1 MPFPA
6 AYLLIAGGVCACA
19 PLFKRISNSLG
30 RFLSGVGF
38 FVGIGIVIVAA
49 DITLS
54 LNLLGSFSSP
64 STADL
69 VAANQYLKFYLPLM
83 LVLGIL
89 LFSRPIRNLR
99 WASLVAL
106 AGGLL
111 AAYYVRVALPTL
123 TAGESSWVLAVV
135 FIVATVAI
143 YALLRFVED
152 LVEFIGTVLAF
163 PPIAVGIGLVSLY
176 FGIVIDTS
184 FP

>member
-1 MPFPA
+1 LVFPA

-19 PLFKRISNSLG
+19 PLFKRISNGLG
-30 RFLSGVGF
+30 RLLSAAGF
-38 FVGIGIVIVAA
+38 FVGIGIIIVAA

-54 LNLLGSFSSP
+54 LNLLASFSPP

-69 VAANQYLKFYLPLM
+69 VAADSYLRFYLPLM
-83 LVLGIL
+83 LVLGVL
-89 LFSRPIRNLR
+89 LFARPIRNIR

-106 AGGLL
+106 TGGLL
-111 AAYYVRVALPTL
+111 AAYYLRVLFPTL
-123 TAGESSWVLAVV
+123 TTLILGVV

-143 YALLRFVED
+143 YTLLRFVED

-176 FGIVIDTS
+176 FGTIIITR

>member
-49 DITLS
+49 DITLN

-64 STADL
+64 STSDL

-111 AAYYVRVALPTL
+111 AAYYLRVLLPSL
-123 TAGESSWVLAVV
+123 TTPILAVI

-143 YALLRFVED
+143 YTLLRLVED

-163 PPIAVGIGLVSLY
+163 PPLAVGIGLVSLY
-176 FGIVIDTS
+176 FGIVIATS
-184 FP
+184 FA

>member
-19 PLFKRISNSLG
+19 PLFKRVSTGLG

-38 FVGIGIVIVAA
+38 FIGLGIVIVAA
-49 DITLS
+49 DITLN

-64 STADL
+64 PAELDTH
-69 VAANQYLKFYLPLM
+69 QYLRFWLPLM
-83 LVLGIL
+83 LVLGVL

-99 WASLVAL
+99 WASLVAV

-111 AAYYVRVALPTL
+111 ADYYLRVFLPSL
-123 TAGESSWVLAVV
+123 SAPILVV
-135 FIVATVAI
+135 AFVVAAVAI

-152 LVEFIGTVLAF
+152 LIEFVGSVLAF
-163 PPIAVGIGLVSLY
+163 PPVAAIIGLVSVY
-176 FGIVIDTS
+176 FGILIIAS